1 MARTWAASRPNTH
14 GWREERVPVRTI
26 LTTIGLVLVS
36 LFLVWLVITAQR
48 VLVWTA
54 VAGFFAIALYP
65 VVNWVEQHLTRGRR
79 SLATI
84 LVFFVAAV
92 VLLGILAAIVVPLT
106 RQATQLADDLPAVI
120 EDIRTGRG
128 PVGNMLERTNVL
140 QFVQEHEDS
149 VRQQVSEL
157 GTPALGIIKAALTG
171 VVGVITVFVLAY
183 LMVLE
188 GPVFIDA
195 LLNLFEPRTADRIS
209 RVGSDCAKT
218 ITGYLSGNLLISI
231 ICGLLTYA
239 VLRIVGAPLAGL
251 VALFVAIMDLI
262 PLVGA
267 TIGALAA
274 GAAGFLHSVPAG
286 ITVIVVFVIYQ
297 QVENHFLQPVIYAR
311 TVKLNPLTVIL
322 AILVAVQVAGVLGA
336 LLAIPVAGMISIIG
350 RDIWDYR
357 RGGLKSE
364 PTVGEDHLPASR
376 AEP

>member
-1 MARTWAASRPNTH
+1 MARTWPASRPTTD
-14 GWREERVPVRTI
+14 GWSEERVPVRTI
-26 LTTIGLVLVS
+26 LTAIGLVLVS
-36 LFLVWLVITAQR
+36 LFLVWLVITVQR

-54 VAGFFAIALYP
+54 VAGFFAVALYP

-79 SLATI
+79 SLATL
-84 LVFFVAAV
+84 LVFVVAAV

-106 RQATQLADDLPAVI
+106 RQATELAGDLPGVI
-120 EDIRTGRG
+120 EDIRAGRG

-140 QFVQEHEDS
+140 QFVEEHEDR

-157 GTPALGIIKAALTG
+157 GTPALGMIKAALTG
-171 VVGVITVFVLAY
+171 VVGVISVFVLAY

-188 GPVFIDA
+188 APVFIDS
-195 LLNLFEPRTADRIS
+195 LLKLFEPRTADRIS
-209 RVGSDCAKT
+209 RVGRDCAKT

-239 VLRIVGAPLAGL
+239 VLRIVGAPFAGL
-251 VALFVAIMDLI
+251 VALFVAIVDLI

-267 TIGALAA
+267 TLGVLVASS
-274 GAAGFLHSVPAG
+274 AGFVHSVPAG
-286 ITVIVVFVIYQ
+286 ITVVVFLVVYQ

-322 AILVAVQVAGVLGA
+322 AILIAVEVAGVLGA
-336 LLAIPVAGMISIIG
+336 LLAIPVASMISIIG

-357 RGGLKSE
+357 RGGLRSE
-364 PTVGEDHLPASR
+364 PTVGEDCLPASQ

>member
-1 MARTWAASRPNTH
+1 
-14 GWREERVPVRTI
+14 
-26 LTTIGLVLVS
+26 
-36 LFLVWLVITAQR
+36 
-48 VLVWTA
+48 
-54 VAGFFAIALYP
+54 
-65 VVNWVEQHLTRGRR
+65 
-79 SLATI
+79 
-84 LVFFVAAV
+84 V

-106 RQATQLADDLPAVI
+106 RQATELAGDLPGVI
-120 EDIRTGRG
+120 EDIRAGRG

-140 QFVQEHEDS
+140 QFVEEHEDR

-157 GTPALGIIKAALTG
+157 GTPALGMIKAALTG
-171 VVGVITVFVLAY
+171 VVGVISVFVLAY

-188 GPVFIDA
+188 APVFIDS
-195 LLNLFEPRTADRIS
+195 LLKLFEPRTADRIS

-239 VLRIVGAPLAGL
+239 VLRIVGAPFAGL
-251 VALFVAIMDLI
+251 VALFVAIVDLI

-267 TIGALAA
+267 TLGALAA

-286 ITVIVVFVIYQ
+286 VTVIVIFVIYQ

-322 AILVAVQVAGVLGA
+322 AILIAVEVAGVLGA

-350 RDIWDYR
+350 RDIWDNR

>member
-1 MARTWAASRPNTH
+1 MARTWPPPRPTTP
-14 GWREERVPVRTI
+14 GWSEERVPVRTI

-79 SLATI
+79 SLATL

-106 RQATQLADDLPAVI
+106 RQATELAGDLPAVI
-120 EDIRTGRG
+120 EDIRAGRG

-140 QFVQEHEDS
+140 QFVEEHEDS
-149 VRQQVSEL
+149 IRQQVSEL
-157 GTPALGIIKAALTG
+157 GTPALGIIKAALIG
-171 VVGVITVFVLAY
+171 LVGVISVFVLAY

-188 GPVFIDA
+188 APVFIEA
-195 LLNLFEPRTADRIS
+195 LLHLFEPRTADRIS
-209 RVGSDCAKT
+209 RIGNDCAKT

-231 ICGLLTYA
+231 ICGLLSYA
-239 VLRIVGAPLAGL
+239 VLRIVGAPFAGL
-251 VALFVAIMDLI
+251 VALFVAIVDLI

-267 TIGALAA
+267 TLGALAA

-297 QVENHFLQPVIYAR
+297 QVENHFLQPVVYAR
-311 TVKLNPLTVIL
+311 MVKLNPLTVIL
-322 AILVAVQVAGVLGA
+322 AILIAVEVAGVLGA

-350 RDIWDYR
+350 RDIWDNR

-364 PTVGEDHLPASR
+364 PTVGEDHLPATR